1 MRFAFVL
8 FAALAVQRSCAEK
21 PNFEDMLAKVKEAA
35 AANKADEMV
44 QGLQN
49 IVKEYPEKPDGY
61 HHLSL
66 LHLKAEK
73 LADAEQV
80 LRSMVKA
87 GVASATHFNNLGICL
102 MKQGSHKDA
111 QEFLVQGIEK
121 APAGK
126 VKAALLFT
134 LGNAFV
140 EGAKAADKEGAAADS
155 RAAQLH
161 ALQAYSTALEE
172 DPDHKNA
179 AANMK
184 VIAASVGVVDD
195 GKVTVAQELR
205 IRTSDGVL
213 KAYRGS
219 KKAVEAADSGASG
232 GEGVAM

>member
-1 MRFAFVL
+1 MRSAFVL
-8 FAALAVQRSCAEK
+8 LAALAVQCSCAEK
-21 PNFEDMLAKVKEAA
+21 PKLGDMLAKVKKAA
-35 AANKADEMV
+35 AANNADEMV
-44 QGLQN
+44 QSLQD

-61 HHLSL
+61 HHLSM

-126 VKAALLFT
+126 VKGALLFT

-140 EGAKAADKEGAAADS
+140 EGAKAADKEGARADS
-155 RAAQLH
+155 QAAQLH
-161 ALQAYSTALEE
+161 ALKAYSAALKE

-184 VIAASVGVVDD
+184 VIAESVGVTDD
-195 GKVTVAQELR
+195 GEITIAQELR
-205 IRTSDGVL
+205 IRTADGVL
-213 KAYRGS
+213 NAYRGS
-219 KKAVEAADSGASG
+219 KKAVVADAAAEGG